1 MRRSTYLKLATNIL
15 VHSKI
20 RSWLTIIGIVI
31 GVGSV
36 ITIMA
41 LSDSMAADMEDRFAD
56 MDLTLIQIT
65 PGYSHASAGGP
76 GGGPP
81 GMGGGSS
88 SSSSSDDDDPELTK
102 KDIQALKAVGNI
114 DYIYGQISGS
124 DLEVYFMGETADL
137 SVTGVDNQVW
147 QYTVTY
153 ELESG
158 RLLDASDSNV
168 VVIGYGIA
176 HDMFD
181 DEVGLNRVL
190 TIEGKSYRVVGIL
203 AEDESDNAIIMPI
216 DAAVEIIEDAENNVY
231 DTIVVKASDTDY
243 VETVVEDIEERL
255 MLSRGIMDEDDRD
268 FSVSDS
274 LSQAESASEMMES
287 MTIFLGAIAGVSL
300 VVGSVGIA
308 NTMFTSVME
317 KTKEIGT
324 MKAIGAKN
332 KDILMIFLFNSALVG
347 FVGGVLGILLSLVLT
362 SLMPYLGISMMR
374 SSMGSTV
381 APDLM
386 LMGIS
391 IAVFIGVLSGVI
403 PAFNASKMKPVDA
416 LRYE

>member
-36 ITIMA
+36 VTIMS
-41 LSDSMAADMEDRFAD
+41 LSDSMSADMEERFAD
-56 MDLTLIQIT
+56 MDLTLVQVS
-65 PGYSHASAGGP
+65 PGYTRAMSGFGG

-81 GMGGGSS
+81 GGGSS
-88 SSSSSDDDDPELTK
+88 SSSDDAELTN
-102 KDIQALKAVGNI
+102 KDIMAIKLVENI

-124 DLEVYFMGETADL
+124 DLEVYFMGQTADL
-137 SVTGVDNQVW
+137 SVTGVDPQVW

-158 RLLDASDSNV
+158 RLLEATDTNV

-176 HDMFD
+176 HDMYD
-181 DEVGLNRVL
+181 QEIGLNRVL
-190 TIEGKSYRVVGIL
+190 SIEGKSYRVVGIL
-203 AEDESDNAIIMPI
+203 AEDENDNAIYMPI
-216 DAAVEIIEDAENNVY
+216 DAAVDIIDDAEPDVY
-231 DTIVVKASDTDY
+231 DTIVVKVDDVDN
-243 VETVVEDIEERL
+243 VETVVSAIEEKL
-255 MLSRGIMDEDDRD
+255 MISRHIINDDDRD

-274 LSQAESASEMMES
+274 LSQAESASEMMSS
-287 MTIFLGAIAGVSL
+287 MTLFLGAIAGVSL

-332 KDILMIFLFNSALVG
+332 QDILMIFLFNSALVG

-374 SSMGSTV
+374 SSMGMTV
-381 APDLM
+381 APYLM
-386 LMGIS
+386 ALGIS
-391 IAVFIGVLSGVI
+391 IAVFIGVLSGLI
-403 PAFNASKMKPVDA
+403 PAYNASKMKPVDA

>member
-1 MRRSTYLKLATNIL
+1 MRRSTYIKLATNIL

-36 ITIMA
+36 VTIMA
-41 LSDSMAADMEDRFAD
+41 LSDSMAADMEEQFAD

-65 PGYSHASAGGP
+65 PGYSHASSGGP
-76 GGGPP
+76 GGGGPP
-81 GMGGGSS
+81 GMGGSS
-88 SSSSSDDDDPELTK
+88 SSTSSDDDDPELTK
-102 KDIQALKAVGNI
+102 KDIQALKAVDNL
-114 DYIYGQISGS
+114 DYIYGEISGS

-137 SVTGVDNQVW
+137 SVTGVDSQVW

-158 RLLDASDSNV
+158 RLLDASDANV

-203 AEDESDNAIIMPI
+203 AEDEDDNSIFMPI
-216 DAAVEIIEDAENNVY
+216 DAAVEIIEDAENGVY
-231 DTIVVKASDTDY
+231 DTIVVKASDVDY
-243 VETVVEDIEERL
+243 VETAVDDIEERL

-274 LSQAESASEMMES
+274 LSRAESASEMMES

-300 VVGSVGIA
+300 LVGSVGIA

-332 KDILMIFLFNSALVG
+332 GDILMIFLFNSALVG
-347 FVGGVLGILLSLVLT
+347 FVGGVLGIVLSLVLT

-374 SSMGSTV
+374 SSMGMTV
-381 APDLM
+381 APYLM
-386 LMGIS
+386 VLGVS
-391 IAVFIGVLSGVI
+391 IAIFIGVLSGII
-403 PAFNASKMKPVDA
+403 PAYNASKMRPVDA

>member
-1 MRRSTYLKLATNIL
+1 MRRSTYLKLAANIL

-36 ITIMA
+36 VTIMS
-41 LSDSMAADMEDRFAD
+41 LSDSMAADMEERFAD
-56 MDLTLIQIT
+56 MDLTLIQVS
-65 PGYSHASAGGP
+65 PGYTRAMSAMGG

-81 GMGGGSS
+81 GGGGGGGSS
-88 SSSSSDDDDPELTK
+88 SSSDDAELTD
-102 KDIQALKAVGNI
+102 KDIMAIKLVENI
-114 DYIYGQISGS
+114 DYIYGKISGS
-124 DLEVYFMGETADL
+124 DLEVYFMGQTADL
-137 SVTGVDNQVW
+137 SVTGVDPQVW

-153 ELESG
+153 EMESG
-158 RLLDASDSNV
+158 RLLDAADNNV
-168 VVIGYGIA
+168 VVIGYRIA
-176 HDMFD
+176 HEMFD
-181 DEVGLNRVL
+181 QEIGLNRVL
-190 TIEGKSYRVVGIL
+190 TIEGKSCRVVGIL
-203 AEDESDNAIIMPI
+203 ADGESDNAIIMPI
-216 DAAVEIIEDAENNVY
+216 ESAVEIIEDAEQDVY
-231 DTIVVKASDTDY
+231 DTIVVKADDVEN
-243 VETVVEDIEERL
+243 VETVVAAIEEKL
-255 MLSRGIMDEDDRD
+255 LVSRHIMDEDDRD

-287 MTIFLGAIAGVSL
+287 MTLFLGAIAGVSL

-324 MKAIGAKN
+324 MKAIGARN
-332 KDILMIFLFNSALVG
+332 RDILMIFLVNSALVG

-374 SSMGSTV
+374 SSMGSTI

-386 LMGIS
+386 LTGIS

-403 PAFNASKMKPVDA
+403 PAYNASKMKPVDA

>member
-1 MRRSTYLKLATNIL
+1 MRRRTYLKLATNIL

-36 ITIMA
+36 VTIMA
-41 LSDSMAADMEDRFAD
+41 LSDSMSADMEERFAD
-56 MDLTLIQIT
+56 MDLTLVQVS
-65 PGYSHASAGGP
+65 PGYTRATSGFG

-81 GMGGGSS
+81 GMGG
-88 SSSSSDDDDPELTK
+88 SSSSSDDAELTD
-102 KDIQALKAVGNI
+102 KDIMAIKLVENI

-137 SVTGVDNQVW
+137 SVTGVDPQVW

-153 ELESG
+153 EVESG
-158 RLLDASDSNV
+158 RLLEATDNNV

-176 HDMFD
+176 HDMYD
-181 DEVGLNRVL
+181 QEIGLNRVL
-190 TIEGKSYRVVGIL
+190 AIEGKSYRVVGIL
-203 AEDESDNAIIMPI
+203 ADGESDNAIIMPI
-216 DAAVEIIEDAENNVY
+216 DSAVGIIDDAEQDVY
-231 DTIVVKASDTDY
+231 DRIVVKVDDVDN
-243 VETVVEDIEERL
+243 VETVVDEIEEKL
-255 MLSRGIMDEDDRD
+255 MISRHIANEDDRD

-347 FVGGVLGILLSLVLT
+347 FVGGVLGIVLSLVLT
-362 SLMPYLGISMMR
+362 SLLPYLGISMMR
-374 SSMGSTV
+374 SSMGSTI

-391 IAVFIGVLSGVI
+391 IAVIIGVLSGVI
-403 PAFNASKMKPVDA
+403 PAYNASKMKPVDA